1 MKKCRFASLALV
13 VLLLLQSCVFI
24 RPHDTETDGTTEPS
38 TEAVA
43 PVTGAETTGEVT
55 DAPGPD
61 PSGSAEAF
69 AASLSRIVKEN
80 GTGDGISGMDGG
92 STRIIVKGKADLTGF
107 SPVEVIEDPYGYKI
121 YQFATPEEAT
131 AFKNTQEWNP
141 EVQFAEE
148 DGSLGS
154 DGNDV
159 TELSTGSWGTS
170 YVEASALSAHVRSKG
185 KNSRTVVA
193 VVDTGVEL
201 SHSMLASRIESPG
214 IDYVD

>member
-43 PVTGAETTGEVT
+43 PVTGSETTGEVT

-61 PSGSAEAF
+61 PSDSAEAF

-121 YQFATPEEAT
+121 YQFATPEEQANAALFLISDMSSACQGVILKT
-131 AFKNTQEWNP
+131 
-141 EVQFAEE
+141 
-148 DGSLGS
+148 DHGSYL
-154 DGNDV
+154 
-159 TELSTGSWGTS
+159 
-170 YVEASALSAHVRSKG
+170 
-185 KNSRTVVA
+185 
-193 VVDTGVEL
+193 
-201 SHSMLASRIESPG
+201 
-214 IDYVD
+214 